1 MASIRHDRV
10 QEQIK
15 EIASTIILFE
25 LKDPRLGFVTITKV
39 DLSSDMRAARI
50 YYSVL
55 GSDVDTRLTGHAM
68 RRARGHVQGE
78 IAKKLRRLRYTPII
92 SFEYDDS
99 PKTSIELSGLIDR
112 AIAEDEERKKQHENE
127 AARADA
133 DVEDAD
139 ADVEDAD
146 ADVEERNSNA
156 ENAPHPDDNA

>member
-25 LKDPRLGFVTITKV
+25 LKDPRLGFVTVTKV
-39 DLSSDMRAARI
+39 DLSSDMRSARI

-55 GSDVDTRLTGHAM
+55 GSDVDTRLTAHAM
-68 RRARGHVQGE
+68 RQSRGHVQRE

-99 PKTSIELSGLIDR
+99 PKTGIELSGIIER
-112 AIAEDEERKKQHENE
+112 AIAEDEQRKKQHENNKE
-127 AARADA
+127 AALPDADA
-133 DVEDAD
+133 QEPDANIQSDAD
-139 ADVEDAD
+139 ADD
-146 ADVEERNSNA
+146 
-156 ENAPHPDDNA
+156 P